1 MLPPRL
7 SFQLSRQAFTL
18 PLDVGGLD
26 VRLGQC
32 TLEFLDCALRLSH
45 RPCTIRLSSGPHPLA
60 LRGCGCMRSVRR
72 VMTEEFTCLGFEAFG
87 HDPQFGGAFDQ
98 AQRSEGL

>member
-1 MLPPRL
+1 
-7 SFQLSRQAFTL
+7 
-18 PLDVGGLD
+18 
-26 VRLGQC
+26 
-32 TLEFLDCALRLSH
+32 
-45 RPCTIRLSSGPHPLA
+45 
-60 LRGCGCMRSVRR
+60 MRSVRR